1 MGKYQKIIL
10 TAAAFFAAAT
20 VFGEIKMS
28 SIFADNM
35 VLQREFAVKVWGDA
49 APNSTVEVRFRGQKK
64 SATSDDKGAWSIRL
78 DKMPA
83 DKTPREMTVSENGKV
98 GKRIKNIL
106 VGEVWILG
114 GQSNMA
120 WTLEKSDGGD
130 EAAARL
136 KYPDI
141 RYFNQNCRAMSKTPR
156 KTMYDAS
163 WLELSPENA
172 PKLSAV
178 GVLFAEKLRADLDVP
193 VGLVFTALGAAQMVV
208 FIPEEKCAT
217 LEYTR
222 GVCENFIKRNATY
235 SYENAMKSYKRKRAQ
250 WEAEREKAKSEN
262 RPYAEKFNHPVPNR
276 QSFLPPFCTPF
287 YVYNA
292 VVAPLAG
299 FGARGVLW
307 YQGESDSADG
317 RLENFGEQFGL
328 LVSSWR
334 EKFDNP
340 DLYFLTVQLAS
351 YEVAKRDWGLTRW
364 KQYMAAKSLPKCFAV
379 NNVDCGEARDI
390 HPKDKLTVATRLEK
404 TALREV
410 YGREDVR
417 SRFPSLKEVRYDG
430 GSAVASFAVD
440 SGKLEMRGKPRGFEA
455 KVGGEWTAANA
466 ELCGNAVKI
475 SVGNRS
481 AKIDGVRYLWKNWAR
496 PDVCLYDTNG
506 LPAFSFTHEK

>member
-1 MGKYQKIIL
+1 MRTAKKIL
-10 TAAAFFAAAT
+10 YTLTTAAIFLSAQLYAD
-20 VFGEIKMS
+20 IKLPR
-28 SIFADNM
+28 IFSNSM
-35 VLQREFAVKVWGDA
+35 VLQCGEPVNVWGKA
-49 APNSTVEVRFRGQKK
+49 APNAKVEVAFANQKVSTK
-64 SATSDDKGAWSIRL
+64 AGADGSWSVKLAAMKPSAQGATL
-78 DKMPA
+78 
-83 DKTPREMTVSENGKV
+83 TVYENG
-98 GKRIKNIL
+98 
-106 VGEVWILG
+106 
-114 GQSNMA
+114 
-120 WTLEKSDGGD
+120 
-130 EAAARL
+130 
-136 KYPDI
+136 
-141 RYFNQNCRAMSKTPR
+141 
-156 KTMYDAS
+156 
-163 WLELSPENA
+163 A
-172 PKLSAV
+172 PKRTIS
-178 GVLFAEKLRADLDVP
+178 DVP

-222 GVCENFIKRNATY
+222 GVSENFVKRNATY

-276 QSFLPPFCTPF
+276 HSFLPPFCTPF

-307 YQGESDSADG
+307 YQGESDSADR

-364 KQYMAAKSLPKCFAV
+364 KQYLAAKSLPKCFAV

-440 SGKLEMRGKPRGFEA
+440 SGELEMRGKPRGFEA

>member
-1 MGKYQKIIL
+1 MGKYQKITL

-28 SIFADNM
+28 AIFSDNM
-35 VLQREFAVKVWGDA
+35 MLQRDSAVKVWGDA
-49 APNSTVEVRFRGQKK
+49 APNSTVEVAFAGQRK
-64 SATSDDKGAWSIRL
+64 SVKAAPDGAWSLRL
-78 DKMPA
+78 DQMPA
-83 DKTPREMTVSENGKV
+83 DKTPREMTVSENGKI
-98 GKRIKNIL
+98 GRRIKNIL

-120 WTLEKSDGGD
+120 WTLGKSEDG
-130 EAAARL
+130 ERAAARADH
-136 KYPDI
+136 PDI

-156 KTMYDAS
+156 KTMYNAA

-172 PKLSAV
+172 SKLSAV

-208 FIPEEKCAT
+208 FIPEEKSAT

-222 GVCENFIKRNATY
+222 GVCENFAKRNATY

-250 WEAEREKAKSEN
+250 WEAECEKAKLEN
-262 RPYAEKFNHPVPNR
+262 KPYEKKFNLPVPNR
-276 QSFLPPFCTPF
+276 HSFLPPFCTPF

-307 YQGESDSADG
+307 YQGESDSADK
-317 RLENFGEQFGL
+317 RLENFGEQFEL
-328 LVSSWR
+328 LVSGWR

-364 KQYMAAKSLPKCFAV
+364 KQYLAAKSLPKCFAV
-379 NNVDCGEARDI
+379 NNVDCGEERDI

-410 YGREDVR
+410 YGRADVR
-417 SRFPSLKEVRYDG
+417 SRFPSMKSVRYG
-430 GSAVASFAVD
+430 GNTATVSFEVD

-455 KVGGEWTAANA
+455 KVGGKWVAANA
-466 ELCGNAVKI
+466 ELRGNTVVI
-475 SVGNRS
+475 SVEDKS

-496 PDVCLYDTNG
+496 PDVCLYDTNA
-506 LPAFSFTHEK
+506 LPAFSFTDER

>member
-1 MGKYQKIIL
+1 MRKYLKTIS
-10 TAAAFFAAAT
+10 TAAAFFAAVSA
-20 VFGEIKMS
+20 FGAIKMP
-28 SIFADNM
+28 SIFSDNM
-35 VLQREFAVKVWGDA
+35 MLQRDFSVKIWGDA
-49 APNSTVEVRFRGQKK
+49 APNSVVEVQFCGQKK
-64 SATSDDKGAWSIRL
+64 SAKSDDKGAWSVQL
-78 DKMPA
+78 DRMPA
-83 DKTPREMTVSENGKV
+83 DKTPHEMTVSENGKI

-120 WTLEKSDGGD
+120 WTLGKSEGGAV
-130 EAAARL
+130 AAERA

-141 RYFNQNCRAMSKTPR
+141 RYFKQYGGAMSKTPR
-156 KTMYDAS
+156 KTMYSAA
-163 WLELSPENA
+163 WLELSPKNA
-172 PKLSAV
+172 AELSAV

-208 FIPEEKCAT
+208 FIPEEKCTT

-222 GVCENFIKRNATY
+222 GVCENFVKRNATY
-235 SYENAMKSYKRKRAQ
+235 SYENALKSYNRKRAQ
-250 WEAEREKAKSEN
+250 WEEEREKAKREN
-262 RPYAEKFNHPVPNR
+262 KPFTKKFNHPVPNKL
-276 QSFLPPFCTPF
+276 SFLPPFCTPF

-307 YQGESDSADG
+307 YQGESDSADK

-364 KQYMAAKSLPKCFAV
+364 KQYLAAKSLPKCFTV
-379 NNVDCGEARDI
+379 NNVDCGEEHDI

-417 SRFPSLKEVRYDG
+417 SRFPSLMDVQYNG
-430 GSAVASFAVD
+430 CTAVATFAVD
-440 SGKLEMRGKPRGFEA
+440 SGKLEMRGNPRGFEA
-455 KVGGEWTAANA
+455 KVGGNWIAADA

-475 SVGNRS
+475 SVKDKA

-496 PDVCLYDTNG
+496 PDVCLYDTYG